1 MRRFE
6 KRQRETENTR
16 VKEKKKKSMVSVRFL
31 ICRFFHMAPA
41 LSALFKCDITL
52 QQPLLSMH
60 ICPPLQPS
68 RFLFSSSLHSSSSLM
83 TELLAGDMKAAF
95 SGLTSTL
102 NSREE
107 DRLSKMLN
115 WTLDFFLTHSDYLF
129 TLFLPF
135 FQSLSLHL
143 ILPRFISA
151 SIYCS

>member
-1 MRRFE
+1 
-6 KRQRETENTR
+6 
-16 VKEKKKKSMVSVRFL
+16 MVSVRFL
-31 ICRFFHMAPA
+31 IYRFFHMAPA

-68 RFLFSSSLHSSSSLM
+68 RFLFSSSLHSSSSHV

-95 SGLTSTL
+95 SRLTSTS

-135 FQSLSLHL
+135 FQFLSISFSPALFL
-143 ILPRFISA
+143 LQFIA
-151 SIYCS
+151 ANLLLKT